1 MDNNIT
7 FRMDYRPFLWNFVVF
22 TILGLTILR
31 GIRFPN
37 IWSYS
42 HFLFNYEFGLVKRG
56 LIGEII
62 KHFNSTWLFSYDF
75 FVIVSA
81 LILIANIV
89 LLSLLIRDLLN
100 SKNLVLIGC
109 SIIFVSSLAVVFL
122 SHSIGYFDHIGL
134 LITLVAIRING
145 FSKKVLFLLPSL
157 TFALLVHEAIAIIF
171 FPIIFMSLLFDVQAE
186 NRKHQFIWLVLF
198 STLVVSFTWL
208 VSNSTIEKLEARE
221 MYSNLQAQTGYALRK
236 DAFDVLHRRGKD
248 NLIIMNKKWLQAEQL
263 HQFRDSLLAILP
275 VLLTLMYLMVYMLRK
290 SNTKVYLVILAVL
303 ASLSPQL
310 LHVFGWDMHR
320 WNTLTITTS
329 FLMLYVVYRSK
340 NRRLLTELPNG
351 IYPIFILV
359 TFLNGISTIKL
370 FDGYSIK
377 SFPFTEHQTYIVNVI
392 TGKENWPYLPKR

>member
-1 MDNNIT
+1 MDNNVT
-7 FRMDYRPFLWNFVVF
+7 FRMDYRHFLWNFVVF
-22 TILGLTILR
+22 TILGLSILR

-62 KHFNSTWLFSYDF
+62 KHFNSPWLSSYDF

-100 SKNLVLIGC
+100 SKNWVLIGC
-109 SIIFVSSLAVVFL
+109 SVMFVSSLAVVFL

-134 LITLVAIRING
+134 LITLVTIKINS

-171 FPIIFMSLLFDVQAE
+171 FPVIFMSLLFDMQAE
-186 NRKHQFIWLVLF
+186 NKRHQFTWLILL
-198 STLVVSFTWL
+198 STLVVIFTWF
-208 VSNSTIEKLEARE
+208 VSNSTIKKSEARE
-221 MYSNLQAQTGYALRK
+221 MYSNLQTKTGYALRK
-236 DAFDVLHRRGKD
+236 DAFNVLHRRGKD
-248 NLIIMNKKWLQAEQL
+248 NLIIMNKIWFQAKRL
-263 HQFRDSLLAILP
+263 HQLIESLLVILP
-275 VLLTLMYLMVYMLRK
+275 VLLTFMYLTIYMLKK
-290 SNTKVYLVILAVL
+290 SNTKIYLVILAIL

-329 FLMLYVVYRSK
+329 FLIWYVVYRSR
-340 NRRLLTELPNG
+340 NRLLLTELPNG
-351 IYPIFILV
+351 IYPIFILI
-359 TFLNGISTIKL
+359 TFLNGISTIEL
-370 FDGYSIK
+370 FDNYSVK
-377 SFPFTEHQTYIVNVI
+377 SFPFTEHQAYIVNVI
-392 TGKENWPYLPKR
+392 TGNESFPYLPKR